1 MKQKTIPLI
10 RLLNVSNPDRYKTVS
25 ITSIEFKN
33 RFLNTLSQKKVKDI
47 YTLISFTIEEIFDW
61 DGMGVGTV
69 YHSVRQLYD
78 FFKSICDWRDY
89 LCIIPNFI
97 GKNKNVTRKNYGA
110 SGMHGSGIKLS
121 WII

>member
-1 MKQKTIPLI
+1 MYKK
-10 RLLNVSNPDRYKTVS
+10 NNPWDNTHKNRYKS
-25 ITSIEFKN
+25 A
-33 RFLNTLSQKKVKDI
+33 
-47 YTLISFTIEEIFDW
+47 
-61 DGMGVGTV
+61 GAGTET
-69 YHSVRQLYD
+69 RLYD